1 MGAGVVVVVVD
12 GAVVVVV
19 VVVVDSV
26 PVPIFQIFST
36 WFQYMYL
43 KLKLQTL

>member
-1 MGAGVVVVVVD
+1 MGAGVVVVDVVN
-12 GAVVVVV
+12 GAVVVV

-36 WFQYMYL
+36 WLQYMYL
-43 KLKLQTL
+43 LKLKTL

>member
-1 MGAGVVVVVVD
+1 MGAGAVVD
-12 GAVVVVV
+12 VDDGAAVV

-43 KLKLQTL
+43 LKLKSL